1 MRLSAELLNS
11 AEQRPNPLG
20 ERELVLR
27 GRGIPLIE
35 HLAATRD
42 AFDSMDLTDN
52 RLTRLD
58 NFPRL
63 QRLSTLHLGSNLIE
77 AFDDVNLAKNL
88 PNITSLTLSYNRI
101 AALHEIRTLGKAF
114 PKLEFLS
121 LVGNSVTRK

>member
-20 ERELVLR
+20 EREIILR

-35 HLAATRD
+35 HLGATRD
-42 AFDSMDLTDN
+42 AFDSMDFTDN

-63 QRLSTLHLGSNLIE
+63 QRLSTLSLANNLIE
-77 AFDDVNLAKNL
+77 TFDDSNLAKNL

-101 AALHEIRTLGKAF
+101 STLHQIGNLGKAF
-114 PKLEFLS
+114 PKLEILS
-121 LVGNSVTRK
+121 LIGNAVTRK

>member
-1 MRLSAELLNS
+1 
-11 AEQRPNPLG
+11 
-20 ERELVLR
+20 
-27 GRGIPLIE
+27 
-35 HLAATRD
+35 
-42 AFDSMDLTDN
+42 
-52 RLTRLD
+52 LTRLD

-63 QRLSTLHLGSNLIE
+63 QRLSTLHLASNLIE
-77 AFDDVNLAKNL
+77 TFDDVNLAKNL